1 MKGFYALLSGVSLRI
16 SPRHLF
22 LSELVTEVYPC
33 KPQVV
38 EHKVLPLLWHLLSTS
53 THKGSTLCRSGS
65 LSSATTKLCQA
76 LYAQMGPSLTDL
88 SASQSA
94 TVHVLLN
101 DILRT
106 VT

>member
-1 MKGFYALLSGVSLRI
+1 M
-16 SPRHLF
+16 
-22 LSELVTEVYPC
+22 TEVYPC
-33 KPQVV
+33 KPQIV

-65 LSSATTKLCQA
+65 LSAATTKLCQA

-106 VT
+106 VA